1 VAADEATLIAEL
13 LPRLNQLL
21 GSAFPSPLWLDRQ
34 GWKYA
39 LPNGKADHIILESY
53 EQSDG
58 LYFTGDA
65 LAGLG
70 RIHLAMEH
78 GMTIAQRIIAHH

>member
-1 VAADEATLIAEL
+1 M
-13 LPRLNQLL
+13 PRLNQLL
-21 GSAFPSPLWLDRQ
+21 SRALPSPLWLDRQ

-39 LPNGKADHIILESY
+39 QPNGKADHTILESY

-78 GMTIAQRIIAHH
+78 GMNIAQRIIAQH